1 MTRPANPM
9 RGEATLAVD
18 GKTWLLRPTFE
29 ALVAAEDELGSL
41 FAMVERAAEGSLKL
55 AEISAMLWHCLP
67 ADNRPD
73 RATVNQAILE
83 MGLVGAMVPLRV
95 IFSQVL
101 KGA

>member
-1 MTRPANPM
+1 MNRPANAL
-9 RGEATLAVD
+9 RGEATLSID

-29 ALVAAEDELGSL
+29 ALVAAEEELGSL

-55 AEISAMLWHCLP
+55 AEISTMLWHCLP
-67 ADNRPD
+67 AENRPA
-73 RATVNQAILE
+73 RAAANQAILE
-83 MGLVGAMVPLRV
+83 MGLVGAMVPLRI